1 MSRVYIHYGSKK
13 FDTERFTP
21 IQNCYPRNK
30 PIGGL
35 WASEV
40 DAQFGWKTWCE
51 GEQYRTEH
59 YTDDNCFK
67 FKLAENAKILTLSCI
82 GDVEALPQLGA
93 QDICGFKPNFEEIM
107 AMGYDAVDYRLSDDC
122 GSAFDNLYWCL
133 YGWDCDSILVLNPNV
148 IIPI

>member
-1 MSRVYIHYGSKK
+1 MVQKK

-67 FKLAENAKILTLSCI
+67 FNLAENAKILTLSCI

-107 AMGYDAVDYRLSDDC
+107 AMGYDAVDYRLSDDY

>member
-59 YTDDNCFK
+59 YTDDNRK
-67 FKLAENAKILTLSCI
+67 
-82 GDVEALPQLGA
+82 VEAILG
-93 QDICGFKPNFEEIM
+93 G
-107 AMGYDAVDYRLSDDC
+107 G
-122 GSAFDNLYWCL
+122 
-133 YGWDCDSILVLNPNV
+133 
-148 IIPI
+148 III

>member
-35 WASEV
+35 WASDV
-40 DAQFGWKTWCE
+40 NAPFGWKKWCE
-51 GEQYRTEH
+51 GEQYRTKH
-59 YTDDNCFK
+59 YTESNCFR
-67 FKLAENAKILTLSCI
+67 FQLSGNAKILVLTCEEEV
-82 GDVEALPQLGA
+82 GALPQLGDK
-93 QDICGFKPNFEEIM
+93 DIVGYKPDFEKIM
-107 AMGYDAVDYRLSDDC
+107 AMGYDVIDYRLSDDIS
-122 GSAFDNLYWCL
+122 GIGKLYWCL